1 MAEAPN
7 KIEPIPAP
15 DRRRPTRMLSLPAW
29 VAGRIDAL
37 AENLQI
43 DPATSSF
50 RDMLTL
56 PRPLMLS
63 EEQRATIEAH
73 IKYLR
78 SLLAQTPEEDEDFE
92 KATLIA
98 VTKLLL
104 VLPGQRTTEVAAEA
118 KAEAYMM
125 ALDDVPY
132 WATEA
137 AVRSSFRNDCGVDE
151 RGRPYAG

>member
-1 MAEAPN
+1 MADAPS

-15 DRRRPTRMLSLPAW
+15 DRRRPTRMPSWPAW
-29 VAGRIDAL
+29 LAMRVDAL
-37 AENLQI
+37 RENLQI

-50 RDMLTL
+50 RDLLTL
-56 PRPLMLS
+56 PRTLMLTKDHK
-63 EEQRATIEAH
+63 ATIEAH

-78 SLLAQTPEEDEDFE
+78 SLPAQTPAEDEDFE

-118 KAEAYMM
+118 KAAAYMM

-137 AVRSSFRNDCGVDE
+137 AVRSWYRNDCGVD
-151 RGRPYAG
+151 